1 MRVTR
6 GWKSSVAMA
15 TVSASVLLGLQA
27 APAAAET
34 PGMLISAT
42 PQADG
47 WRPMPNGSVITYWT
61 AGSDG
66 TPKPASG
73 ALFVPNGTPP
83 PGGWPVIAFDH
94 GTTGLGRGCGGES
107 DPSTAP
113 NSHWH
118 AEEDDIMQRLVGQG
132 FAVVAPDYLGLGLFD
147 TGPHPYLELRTEA
160 TATIDILRAARSAH
174 PELSRTWATMGL
186 SQGGQAALGAGHLQ
200 SSYAA
205 DLDYRGTITVDPE
218 SDVEK
223 VLPIASPAIPTIPGT
238 AETLGFLSSIF
249 AGFRAAR
256 PDIDF
261 NQYLSPVGRQLLDD
275 IDTMCKPEIEARV
288 DGVGIGELLSKPL
301 SDSRVRAAY
310 ESYLTVPTSGYD
322 APILLLA
329 NVTDTT
335 VPSPLHATLAAQ
347 FAANGVDFQTV
358 TGTGTHTQ
366 LNPQMWSA
374 IDAFLA
380 RVR

>member
-1 MRVTR
+1 MRVNR
-6 GWKSSVAMA
+6 GWKSSVAVA
-15 TVSASVLLGLQA
+15 TVSASVMLGLQA

-47 WRPMPNGSVITYWT
+47 WRPMPNGSVITYWM

-66 TPKPASG
+66 SPRQASG
-73 ALFVPNGTPP
+73 ALFIPNGTPP

-118 AEEDDIMQRLVGQG
+118 TEEDGIMQHLIEQG

-147 TGPHPYLELRTEA
+147 TGPHPYLELQTEA
-160 TATIDILRAARSAH
+160 TATIDLLRAARSAH
-174 PELSRTWATMGL
+174 PELSRTWAALGP
-186 SQGGQAALGAGHLQ
+186 SQGGHAALGTGYLQ
-200 SSYAA
+200 ASYAP
-205 DLDYRGTITVDPE
+205 DLDYRGTVAIDPA
-218 SDVEK
+218 SDAEK
-223 VLPIASPAIPTIPGT
+223 VLPIAGPVIPTVPGT
-238 AETLGFLSSIF
+238 AETLGFVSTIF
-249 AGFRAAR
+249 AGVRAAR
-256 PDIDF
+256 TDIDF
-261 NQYLSPVGRQLLDD
+261 NQYLSPVGHELLDE
-275 IDTMCKPEIEARV
+275 IATMCKPEIEARV
-288 DGVGIGELLSKPL
+288 EGMGIGEMLSKPL
-301 SDSRVRAAY
+301 SDSRVRTAY
-310 ESYLTVPTSGYD
+310 ESYLTVPTTGYD
-322 APILLLA
+322 APILLLL

-380 RVR
+380 RIK

>member
-1 MRVTR
+1 M
-6 GWKSSVAMA
+6 SSVAAA
-15 TVSASVLLGLQA
+15 TVSASALLGVQA
-27 APAAAET
+27 APATAET
-34 PGMLISAT
+34 PGTLISST

-47 WRPMPNGSVITYWT
+47 WRPLPNGSVITYWMT
-61 AGSDG
+61 GSDG
-66 TPKPASG
+66 TPREASG
-73 ALFVPNGTPP
+73 ALFTPAGAPP
-83 PGGWPVIAFDH
+83 PDGWPVVAFDH

-107 DPSTAP
+107 APSTAP
-113 NSHWH
+113 DTHWH
-118 AEEDDIMQRLVGQG
+118 AEEDDMMRRVIDQG

-160 TATIDILRAARSAH
+160 TATIDLLRAARSAH
-174 PELSRTWATMGL
+174 PELSRTWVAMGP

-200 SSYAA
+200 ASYAP
-205 DLDYRGTITVDPE
+205 DLDYRGTIAIDTE

-223 VLPIASPAIPTIPGT
+223 ALPIAGPAIPTVPGT

-249 AGFRAAR
+249 AGLRAAR
-256 PDIDF
+256 PDLDF
-261 NQYLSPVGRQLLDD
+261 NQYLTPLGRALLDD
-275 IDTMCKPEIEARV
+275 IETMCKPAIEARV
-288 DGVGIGELLSKPL
+288 DGVGIGQMLSKPL

-310 ESYLTVPTSGYD
+310 DSYLTVPTSGYD
-322 APILLLA
+322 APILLLL

-335 VPSPLHATLAAQ
+335 VPAPLHAALAAQ
-347 FAANGVDFQTV
+347 LSANRVDFQTV